1 VSAVVTPIA
10 FLPSYVGSKRRWLYD
25 IEPYCADRPI
35 VELFAGSAI
44 ISSTFATKALLV
56 DADPAIAWILSHFD
70 ELDVPKTFTAK
81 DYDAKRT
88 KPSWW
93 RSIFYLAAMSRS
105 GIFRWSKAGGFNV
118 QPRDL
123 STHQRRDEYDAAL
136 RRWRELRPK
145 VRWDDFLSV
154 TDAEIAALGP
164 DVLVV
169 LDPPYEDTSDT
180 YGKGFDTHA
189 YWKRVRELRMQFDV
203 LIFDTVGNLKRHGIT
218 PDGSAALR
226 ARR

>member
-1 VSAVVTPIA
+1 VTTTSLAAAGGAPVRA
-10 FLPSYVGSKRRWLYD
+10 GAALRFQSCAPP
-25 IEPYCADRPI
+25 EP
-35 VELFAGSAI
+35 
-44 ISSTFATKALLV
+44 
-56 DADPAIAWILSHFD
+56 
-70 ELDVPKTFTAK
+70 
-81 DYDAKRT
+81 
-88 KPSWW
+88 
-93 RSIFYLAAMSRS
+93 AAMSRS

-218 PDGSAALR
+218 PDGSAALSVHGKKKGAPNVEGYAYLPKTYR
-226 ARR
+226 LPFGLHLARKSSRPGRRSLTTVGGAR